1 MSGWKIILRE
11 LHAAGG
17 GPIKRIDFDRSYA
30 GGFRDYAYNRLKQFK
45 LVTSKKRGDGWY
57 WELTKLG
64 WDVQEK
70 RAAVVKEPGK
80 SAGNRRDI
88 IVATGAALFP
98 MVQNA
103 GNHL

>member
-45 LVTSKKRGDGWY
+45 LVTSEKRGDGWY
-57 WELTKLG
+57 WTMTKLG

-70 RAAVVKEPGK
+70 RAAIVKEQVR

-88 IVATGAALFP
+88 IVTTGAALCP
-98 MVQNA
+98 TAQNA
-103 GNHL
+103 GNNL

>member
-11 LHAAGG
+11 LHDAGG

-45 LVTSKKRGDGWY
+45 LVTSEKRGDGWY

-70 RAAVVKEPGK
+70 RAAIVKEQVR

-88 IVATGAALFP
+88 IVATWLAPLP
-98 MVQNA
+98 TVQSA